1 MIKIL
6 ILPLY
11 RSDVVT
17 SGSDKKR
24 IVIKIGSSSLTSMN
38 GEVSHR
44 KLEKLVDEVVRIKED
59 GHNVLLVSSGAV
71 AAGYRKLGC
80 LTRPDSL
87 AEKQAAASIGQ
98 GLLIETYSDLFISHG
113 YVASQIL
120 ITRSDFSDE
129 NRYNN
134 ARNTINVLLDRGII
148 PIVNENDT
156 IAMDSLRFGDNDTL
170 SAKVAGLVE
179 ADQLIILS
187 DIDGL
192 FDSDPRK
199 NEDATLLTEV
209 SEITPE
215 IEAAAGDSG
224 SAVGTGGMKSK
235 IEAVKIAM
243 ASGIPSFLGKSSTDS
258 IIYDAVYKNAVG
270 TYFEPQ
276 DDIQNLNRKKQ
287 WIAFNSGPEGEVT
300 IHHAASEAIIKNE
313 MSLETSAV
321 HSVKGRFREGAVVK
335 IFDVTG
341 EEIGLGVVNY
351 SSKALDQLISNT
363 DINLENYTDP
373 AIESEQLVCMLD
385 IAVPAHV

>member
-1 MIKIL
+1 M
-6 ILPLY
+6 
-11 RSDVVT
+11 
-17 SGSDKKR
+17 KR

-38 GEVSHR
+38 GEVSRR
-44 KLEKLVDEVVRIKED
+44 KLEKLVEEVVRLKDD
-59 GHNVLLVSSGAV
+59 GHQVLLVSSGAV

-87 AEKQAAASIGQ
+87 SERQAAASIGQ
-98 GLLIETYSDLFISHG
+98 GVLIETYSDLFISHG

-134 ARNTINVLLDRGII
+134 ARNTINVLLERGIV

-156 IAMDSLRFGDNDTL
+156 ITMDFLKFGDNDTL
-170 SAKVAGLVE
+170 SAKVAGLVD

-192 FDSDPRK
+192 YDSDPRK
-199 NEDATLLTEV
+199 NEDAKLLTKV
-209 SEITPE
+209 NEITPE
-215 IEAAAGDSG
+215 IEAAAGEPG
-224 SAVGTGGMKSK
+224 SSVGTGGMKSK

-243 ASGIPSFLGKSSTDS
+243 ASGISSFLGKSSTNG
-258 IIYDAVYKNAVG
+258 IVYDAVYNNAVG

-276 DDIQNLNRKKQ
+276 EDMEELNQKKQ

-300 IHHAASEAIIKNE
+300 IKPSAKEAILENHT
-313 MSLETSAV
+313 SLEPSAV
-321 HSVKGRFREGAVVK
+321 YSVNGRFKKGAVVK
-335 IFDVTG
+335 IFDATG

-351 SSKALDQLISNT
+351 SSKALDQLINKV
-363 DINLENYTDP
+363 DVDLEKYEKA
-373 AIESEQLVCMLD
+373 AIESEQLVCHLD
-385 IAVPAHV
+385 TSVLTTV

>member
-1 MIKIL
+1 MT
-6 ILPLY
+6 PG
-11 RSDVVT
+11 T
-17 SGSDKKR
+17 DKKR

-44 KLEKLVDEVVRIKED
+44 KLEKLVDEVVRVKED
-59 GHNVLLVSSGAV
+59 GHDVLLVSSGAV

-129 NRYNN
+129 KRYNN

-156 IAMDSLRFGDNDTL
+156 IAMDFLRFGDNDTL

-192 FDSDPRK
+192 YDSDPRK
-199 NEDATLLTEV
+199 NKDAKLLLEV
-209 SEITPE
+209 NEITPE
-215 IEAAAGDSG
+215 VEAAAGDPG

-243 ASGIPSFLGKSSTDS
+243 ASGIPSFLGKSSTDN
-258 IIYDAVYKNAVG
+258 IIYEAVCKNAVG

-276 DDIQNLNRKKQ
+276 DDTQNLNRKKQ

-300 IHHAASEAIIKNE
+300 INHAASEAIIKNE
-313 MSLETSAV
+313 TSLEPSAV
-321 HSVKGRFREGAVVK
+321 HSVKGRFRKGAVVK

-385 IAVPAHV
+385 IAVPANV